1 MSDPVPNPELVT
13 LQGTYRIGVSPPV
26 AGSLTPGEIYIQVPA
41 DGAAPVFFVGGLE
54 DTVVS
59 MVTGPPPAARGA
71 PAKADP
77 KADPKAEEHGP
88 PAPPPKR

>member
-1 MSDPVPNPELVT
+1 MSDPVPNPELVS

-26 AGSLTPGEIYIQVPA
+26 AGSLAPGEIYIQVPA

-59 MVTGPPPAARGA
+59 MVTATMPAAA
-71 PAKADP
+71 ASASKSDP
-77 KADPKAEEHGP
+77 KTDPKAEEHGP